1 MNTFF
6 RRVKDAE
13 FLPMSEVRKIK
24 TILVMAFLLVITIVT
39 IPLSFFLNY
48 SVVLKV
54 LIVSLFVLA
63 YLLMI
68 VMIRLNKL
76 MAATQIS
83 ILYCLGLTI
92 FYTQGTGSFYAY
104 LFFYILLTVI
114 IFYQELYT
122 YITYGTIV
130 MGLGVYYIIVNQE
143 ALTIAGSVPGTMYI
157 YIVTFVL
164 FYFIFLAQII
174 YNEKLYTD
182 MNYDWVKLN
191 QVIDRYQDDIF
202 FYIDEIRKQ
211 NNNELIHEDL
221 DYQKLASELAVFTSE
236 QIKESGKDILNLF
249 NLYLYLHEKGLEKIL
264 ANEEIS
270 VSMKKTA
277 DHLNKYVL
285 NRRSD
290 MISMLINFMTRF
302 RQTEDYTDDRY
313 EYKLHKLSNQADEQI
328 IALTLLYQYLA
339 SEVSGTDEWDQMER
353 LLSADDIL
361 SLFTGPEADA
371 FMLPS
376 IIAFFKENRELFLN
390 YFHNQDQGK
399 G

>member
-39 IPLSFFLNY
+39 IPLSFFLDY

-104 LFFYILLTVI
+104 LFFYISLTVI

-221 DYQKLASELAVFTSE
+221 DYQKLVSELAVFTSE

-371 FMLPS
+371 FILPS

>member
-24 TILVMAFLLVITIVT
+24 TILVMAFLFIITVVT
-39 IPLSFFLNY
+39 IPFSFFLDY

-54 LIVSLFVLA
+54 LIMSLFVLA
-63 YLLMI
+63 YGLMI

-76 MAATQIS
+76 MASTQIS
-83 ILYCLGLTI
+83 IIYSLGLTI
-92 FYTQGTGSFYAY
+92 FYTQGTSSFYAY
-104 LFFYILLTVI
+104 LFFYISLTVI

-130 MGLGVYYIIVNQE
+130 MGLGVYYIITHE
-143 ALTIAGSVPGTMYI
+143 TALVVAGSVPGTMYI
-157 YIVTFVL
+157 YILTLVL

-191 QVIDRYQDDIF
+191 QVIDKYQDDIF
-202 FYIDEIRKQ
+202 LYIDEIRKQ

-221 DYQKLASELAVFTSE
+221 DYQKLVSELAVFTSE

-249 NLYLYLHEKGLEKIL
+249 DLYLYIHEKGLGKIL
-264 ANEEIS
+264 ANDEIS
-270 VSMKKTA
+270 VPMKKTA

-290 MISMLINFMTRF
+290 MVSMLINFMSRF
-302 RQTEDYTDDRY
+302 RPTEAYKDDRY
-313 EYKLHKLSNQADEQI
+313 EYRLHKLSNRADEQI
-328 IALTLLYQYLA
+328 IALSLLYQYL
-339 SEVSGTDEWDQMER
+339 SGEVAGADEWDQMKR
-353 LLSADDIL
+353 VLSDEDIL
-361 SLFTGPEADA
+361 TLLTGPEAEA
-371 FMLPS
+371 FLLPS
-376 IIAFFKENRELFLN
+376 VIAFFKENRELFLKH
-390 YFHNQDQGK
+390 FHNQD
-399 G
+399 

>member
-104 LFFYILLTVI
+104 LFFYISLTVI

>member
-1 MNTFF
+1 
-6 RRVKDAE
+6 
-13 FLPMSEVRKIK
+13 MSEVRKIK

-104 LFFYILLTVI
+104 LFFYISLTVI

-164 FYFIFLAQII
+164 FYIIFLAQII

>member
-104 LFFYILLTVI
+104 LFFYISLTVI

-221 DYQKLASELAVFTSE
+221 DYQKLVSELAVFTSE